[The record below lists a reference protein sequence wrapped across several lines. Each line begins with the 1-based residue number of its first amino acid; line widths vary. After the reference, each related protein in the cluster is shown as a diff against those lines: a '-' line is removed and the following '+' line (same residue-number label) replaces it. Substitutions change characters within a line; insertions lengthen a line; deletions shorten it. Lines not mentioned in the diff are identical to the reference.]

1 MSSFTKRKLSNFT
14 NTNNQI
20 IKLDLVVL
28 GSGAVG
34 KTALTVQFQSNYFI
48 HEYDPTIEDSF
59 TKNCKIDNFSYS
71 LNILDSAGNEDYTAI
86 RDQYL
91 KNSDGFLIV
100 YDISDRVSFEKT
112 SELVDQIKMV
122 KDVESFPMVL
132 IGNKCDLDSE
142 GQRKVS
148 IIEGSDLSKF
158 YGSPFFETSA
168 KTTVNVE
175 SSFFQLVREIQ
186 HFEQLEK
193 ERQLEKEKKLLKNYN
208 NNNNI
213 SNNRT
218 NSFNSIG
225 RKNRV
230 KFDLGDN
237 NNNNNNNY
245 NNENENMENNNNKN
259 NINKSEIYKSKN
271 KMKNNKND
279 KISEIEC
286 NKQRNLPKKSLKDK
300 IINSFSCISR
310 SNN

>member
-1 MSSFTKRKLSNFT
+1 MSSFTKSKLSNLA

-20 IKLDLVVL
+20 IKIDIVVL

-34 KTALTVQFQSNYFI
+34 KTALTVQFHQQYFI
-48 HEYDPTIEDSF
+48 HEYDPTIEDSY
-59 TKNCKIDNFSYS
+59 TKNCRIDNDNYS

-148 IIEGSDLSKF
+148 ITEGNDLSKF
-158 YGSPFFETSA
+158 YGCPFFETSA
-168 KTTVNVE
+168 KTTLNVE
-175 SSFFQLVREIQ
+175 STFFQLVREIQ
-186 HFEQLEK
+186 RFEQFEK
-193 ERQLEKEKKLLKNYN
+193 EKQLEKEKKKLQNLNNN

-213 SNNRT
+213 NNNNNNNNSNKT

-225 RKNRV
+225 RKNKV
-230 KFDLGDN
+230 KFDLN
-237 NNNNNNNY
+237 NNKDDY
-245 NNENENMENNNNKN
+245 NENSNNNKN
-259 NINKSEIYKSKN
+259 NKGENDKKKSEI
-271 KMKNNKND
+271 NN
-279 KISEIEC
+279 SRAC
-286 NKQRNLPKKSLKDK
+286 GPKKSFKQK
-300 IINSFSCISR
+300 IFTSFSCIHGG
-310 SNN
+310 NK